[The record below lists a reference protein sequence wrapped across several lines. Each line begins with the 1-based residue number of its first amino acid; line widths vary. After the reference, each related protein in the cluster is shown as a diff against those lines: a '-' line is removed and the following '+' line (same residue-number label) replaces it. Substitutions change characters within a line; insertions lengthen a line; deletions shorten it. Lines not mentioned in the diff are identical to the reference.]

1 MEMVVELLREGR
13 WQVAIGIAEAT
24 GKALAKAALEV
35 ISREPE
41 TRSFGLP
48 GLTGRLAGPY

>member
-41 TRSFGLP
+41 TRSFGLH